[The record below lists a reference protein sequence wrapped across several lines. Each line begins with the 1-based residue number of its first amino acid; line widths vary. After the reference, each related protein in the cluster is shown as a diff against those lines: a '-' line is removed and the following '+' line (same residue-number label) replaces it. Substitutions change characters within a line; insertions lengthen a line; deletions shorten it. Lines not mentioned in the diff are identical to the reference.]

1 MPIAD
6 DLLTQVYNL
15 LGLNNATAQQKYAQL
30 DQINAE
36 LDAINAQ
43 NRISLKT
50 TGTINERLVELALR
64 AHAPD
69 SWYHLRSGRYEWLGD
84 FGINAY
90 PLSVVVSVKSFK
102 AKERLLVS
110 GTGTLYAPTI
120 GWGRFNDPAEF
131 GLDRLKTYLF
141 RGFLAIYMPDQ
152 TIAQLALPARQL
164 QNYYGRPF
172 IRSINAFGNELA
184 AAVVPQGQAGGAGL
198 INTASF

>member
-1 MPIAD
+1 MPLAD
-6 DLLTQVYNL
+6 DILEQVYVG
-15 LGLNNATAQQKYAQL
+15 LGLNNATEQQKYQQL
-30 DQINAE
+30 GQVNTS

-43 NRISLKT
+43 NPMNVKT

-64 AHAPD
+64 AYAPD
-69 SWYHLRSGRYEWLGD
+69 SWYHLRRGRYEWLGD

-120 GWGRFNDPAEF
+120 GWGRFDDPAEF

-141 RGFLAIYMPDQ
+141 RGFISIYMPDH
-152 TIAQLALPARQL
+152 TIGQLTAPAQQL

-172 IRSINAFGNELA
+172 IRSIQAFGDDLA
-184 AAVVPQGQAGGAGL
+184 AALIPQVQLGGANL
-198 INTASF
+198 IDTASF

>member
-6 DLLTQVYNL
+6 DLLAQVYNT
-15 LGLNNATAQQKYAQL
+15 LGLNHATDQQKYGQL

-36 LDAINAQ
+36 LDAINAL
-43 NRISLKT
+43 NRISVKT
-50 TGTINERLVELALR
+50 TGTINERLVELALK

-69 SWYHLRSGRYEWLGD
+69 SWYHLRRGRYEWLGD

-120 GWGRFNDPAEF
+120 GWGRFDDPAEF
-131 GLDRLKTYLF
+131 RQDRLKTYLF

-152 TIAQLALPARQL
+152 TIRQLDPLALQL
-164 QNYYGRPF
+164 RNYYDRPF
-172 IRSINAFGNELA
+172 IRSNNSFGIDLA
-184 AAVVPQGQAGGAGL
+184 AAVVPQFQIGGAGL
-198 INTASF
+198 IDTASF